1 MEAVILAPES
11 AGSAGEQEDE
21 ESEQELR
28 GHEDEGGEAE
38 PGVEA
43 EHVRDWRLGE
53 AVWLPH
59 GPDPGQPRPRRQ
71 HHQHTVHRLA
81 AASETINVYF
91 SK

>member
-11 AGSAGEQEDE
+11 AGGAGEQEDE

-53 AVWLPH
+53 AV
-59 GPDPGQPRPRRQ
+59 
-71 HHQHTVHRLA
+71 
-81 AASETINVYF
+81 
-91 SK
+91 

>member
-11 AGSAGEQEDE
+11 AGGAGEQEDE

-43 EHVRDWRLGE
+43 EHVREGRLGE
-53 AVWLPH
+53 VVRLP
-59 GPDPGQPRPRRQ
+59 DRPNTRD
-71 HHQHTVHRLA
+71 
-81 AASETINVYF
+81 SEAD
-91 SK
+91 